1 MTDNNTT
8 IVMPDPFAEAD
19 NAKAQPF
26 EYYGQVK
33 ADAQYLFFPGNKM
46 KPVPFDPTIHDEE
59 KRRVEI
65 YLQIIPIAE
74 QNISFD
80 IYQKLLSFDRDW
92 TTITNPSIKAIG
104 VQGLRDLNDKWVKV
118 IRIEGTRKKFDRDTG
133 LDSGEKWPTFKFLE
147 LYPNEEACIAAFAGN
162 RRNGSATADTEYS
175 EATTN
180 ADAAPNDNEKS
191 TALSFAKVL
200 IANEG
205 RNNNG
210 NRQAFEDALARQIAQ
225 MPLIS
230 KVFTVQ
236 SPEIVELIEK
246 EVERWNSQ

>member
-26 EYYGQVK
+26 EYFGQVK
-33 ADAQYLFFPGNKM
+33 ADAQYLFFPGSGM
-46 KPVPFDPTIHDEE
+46 KPVPFDPTLHTED

-80 IYQKLLSFDRDW
+80 VYQKMLSFDRDW

-118 IRIEGTRKKFDRDTG
+118 IRVDGTRKKLDRDTG

-162 RRNGSATADTEYS
+162 RRNGNSASSDTEYTTTADT
-175 EATTN
+175 T
-180 ADAAPNDNEKS
+180 APNDNEKS
-191 TALSFAKVL
+191 TALTFAKVL

-236 SPEIVELIEK
+236 SPEIAALIEE
-246 EVERWNSQ
+246 EVTRWNSQ